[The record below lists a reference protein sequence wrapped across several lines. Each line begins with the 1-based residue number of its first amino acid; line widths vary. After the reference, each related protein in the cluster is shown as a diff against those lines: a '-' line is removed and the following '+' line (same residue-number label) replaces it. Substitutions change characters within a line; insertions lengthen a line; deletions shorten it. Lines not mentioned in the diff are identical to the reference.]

1 MLGSLTLYR
10 RLLLEN
16 VFSKAHLRSWMPFS
30 RVQPDLA
37 TLPSFGHGI
46 AGILAGTT
54 VSFIAA
60 PVEHIKARLQVQYA
74 ADKSKRMYSG
84 PIDCLRKIVG
94 GSVNRALNNWLIHLA
109 VGHTRHPRCLP
120 RSLGYSL
127 VPFLFLL
134 LVGLL
139 RRLHPP
145 LETEHQ
151 HVCPGHQLLG
161 GGPLRPGLL
170 AHFLSLRRGQTT
182 VDD

>member
-16 VFSKAHLRSWMPFS
+16 VFSKPHLRQWIPFS
-30 RVQPDLA
+30 RSTDLT

-84 PIDCLRKIVG
+84 PIDCLRKLVRLQ
-94 GSVNRALNNWLIHLA
+94 STLFPSNR
-109 VGHTRHPRCLP
+109 T
-120 RSLGYSL
+120 S
-127 VPFLFLL
+127 
-134 LVGLL
+134 
-139 RRLHPP
+139 
-145 LETEHQ
+145 
-151 HVCPGHQLLG
+151 
-161 GGPLRPGLL
+161 
-170 AHFLSLRRGQTT
+170 
-182 VDD
+182 